1 MKKLI
6 TICTAAFCLITIAT
20 AQNYRLT
27 PLDGIPSAH
36 IARYTEMPTQ
46 EPVLFSWLIRRGWT
60 DKPKW
65 IYATDSTELVFY
77 NISDESGCSHDTTI
91 LRLHI
96 DKADMDSLLSMIH
109 SAVATVSY
117 FDLGDFCNIPDT
129 IFYAGCMDCG
139 TMVLQYKWRWAVTSD
154 LSFHREYNSGNL
166 NVLFENIQKAIQ
178 NGDENILKAE
188 LPYIYKLAAR
198 FRSYYPKT
206 NMEMLWW

>member
-1 MKKLI
+1 MKKDIIL
-6 TICTAAFCLITIAT
+6 CLAVLCLITAAT
-20 AQNYRLT
+20 AQNYRLE
-27 PLDGIPSAH
+27 PLHGIPSAH

-77 NISDESGCSHDTTI
+77 NISDEYGSSQDTTTF
-91 LRLHI
+91 RLHI

-129 IFYAGCMDCG
+129 ILYSGCMDCG

-154 LSFHREYNSGNL
+154 LSFHRETNAENL
-166 NVLFENIQKAIQ
+166 NALFENIQKAIQ
-178 NGDENILKAE
+178 EGDKSILKAE
-188 LPYIYKLAAR
+188 LPYIYKLAAT

-206 NMEMLWW
+206 NIKMLWW